1 MGKNKKESIHSQ
13 KTTMYDE
20 MVPSTF
26 NWITPDIQEKI
37 ANRLANVT
45 KSETSDELSKKNQ

>member
-1 MGKNKKESIHSQ
+1 
-13 KTTMYDE
+13 MYGQ

-26 NWITPDIQEKI
+26 NWIKPDIKEKI

-45 KSETSDELSKKNQ
+45 ESETSDELSKKNQ

>member
-1 MGKNKKESIHSQ
+1 MGKNKKERIHSQ
-13 KTTMYDE
+13 KTTMYGE

>member
-1 MGKNKKESIHSQ
+1 MGKNKKTSIHSQ
-13 KTTMYDE
+13 KTTMMGE

-37 ANRLANVT
+37 ANRLATIT
-45 KSETSDELSKKNQ
+45 KSETSDELSKKE